1 MTKQKSDLRLAENL
15 KKAMG
20 KVQMTPTELSKTSG
34 VSMATLSRILS
45 GQVNPSLGN
54 MLKIAQVLEVSIDS
68 LADHNALSTVEA
80 TNTKQEVTPTAKK
93 RIAKENDILATFILD
108 KTDLTP
114 KEAAKLLENAANGRW
129 VECWTDAYVDTNAT
143 PQPRAISSKQI
154 GTKKIRVSLTFPHD
168 MIETGSVT
176 SLLSVVSAAIT
187 STGAKLEDIHIPDV
201 LMRTFKGPAFGIQGI
216 RDHTNKFGRPLLSAT
231 MRPMRG
237 LSARMYGRAVYETLK
252 GGTDITCDPTLMH
265 SIPGNQW
272 RERFRFVA
280 EAVHAAYEESNE
292 IKLHAVNVSAPT
304 TEDIIE
310 RATYAKDLGIGMI
323 LVDSAAIGWSALES
337 LSNWCRKND
346 TILCG
351 MGSRSLQST
360 IISEHLLAKLLRL
373 AGCDIVSIGSPL
385 RGGTINRRVV
395 RGVAQTLEADTTT
408 VFEEGGLM
416 TEQNYQGLTNSMPAC
431 GGGHN
436 PWHFPRLMDA
446 LGDDIIIQCG
456 GSVMGHPWGSSA
468 GSTANR
474 VTVEAIVQARGEG
487 HNLTV
492 DGRSI
497 LQRMARHN
505 ADLKTALEYWQEG
518 AFLFGVIMG
527 DGDTK
532 TDDLD
537 AVVTQLAPK
546 SLSPKLVTPPKG
558 EDN

>member
-1 MTKQKSDLRLAENL
+1 MTKQQTNNRLADNL
-15 KKAMG
+15 KKAMA
-20 KVQMTPTELSKTSG
+20 KANISPTELSRQSS

-54 MLKIAQVLEVSIDS
+54 MLKIAQVLETSIDL
-68 LADHNALSTVEA
+68 LADNNTLNPVKVE
-80 TNTKQEVTPTAKK
+80 NKETPVTAKRREK
-93 RIAKENDILATFILD
+93 KETDILATFILD

-114 KEAAKLLENAANGRW
+114 KEAAKLLENAANGKW
-129 VECWTDAYVDTNAT
+129 VDCWTDAYVDESTT
-143 PQPRAISSKQI
+143 PQPKAIHSKQI
-154 GTKKIRVSLTFPHD
+154 GTKKIRVSITFPHD
-168 MIETGSVT
+168 MVEAGSVT
-176 SLLSVVSAAIT
+176 SLLSVISASIT
-187 STGAKLEDIHIPDV
+187 STSAKLEDIFIPDV

-216 RDHTNKFGRPLLSAT
+216 RDYTNKFGRPLLSAT

-280 EAVHAAYEESNE
+280 EAVHSAYDESNE

-310 RATYAKDLGIGMI
+310 RANYAKDLGLSMV
-323 LVDSAAIGWSALES
+323 LVDSAAVGWSAVES
-337 LSNWCRKND
+337 LSNWCRNND

-351 MGSRSLQST
+351 MGSRALQSN

-373 AGCDIVSIGSPL
+373 TGCDIVSIGSPL
-385 RGGTINRRVV
+385 RGGTVSRRVV
-395 RGVAQTLEADTTT
+395 KGVSQTLQANTTT
-408 VFEEGGLM
+408 IFEEGGLM
-416 TEQNYQGLTNSMPAC
+416 TEQNYQGLTSSMPAC

-436 PWHFPRLMDA
+436 PWHFPRLIDA
-446 LGDDIIIQCG
+446 LNDNIIIQCG
-456 GSVMGHPWGSSA
+456 GSVMGHPWGSAA

-474 VTVEAIVQARGEG
+474 VAIEAIIQARGEG
-487 HNLTV
+487 QNLTV

-518 AFLFGVIMG
+518 AFLFGVITG
-527 DGDTK
+527 DGEGSEA
-532 TDDLD
+532 DDLD
-537 AVVTQLAPK
+537 AIVQLSAKTP
-546 SLSPKLVTPPKG
+546 PKLVPTITPT
-558 EDN
+558 EDK

>member
-1 MTKQKSDLRLAENL
+1 MTKQKPELNLAKNL
-15 KKAMG
+15 KNAMD
-20 KVQMTPTELSKTSG
+20 KVEMTPTELSKSSG

-54 MLKIAQVLEVSIDS
+54 MLKIAQVLEVSIDA
-68 LADHNALSTVEA
+68 LADHTMLSSVT
-80 TNTKQEVTPTAKK
+80 TNDEPTVTPTAQK
-93 RIAKENDILATFILD
+93 RIAKENDILATFVLD
-108 KTDLTP
+108 QTDLTP

-129 VECWTDAYVDTNAT
+129 VQCWTDGYVDADTT
-143 PQPRAISSKQI
+143 LQPKAISSKQI
-154 GTKKIRVSLTFPHD
+154 GTKKIRVNITFPHD
-168 MIETGSVT
+168 MVETGSVT
-176 SLLSVVSAAIT
+176 SLLSVVSAAVT
-187 STGAKLEDIHIPDV
+187 STGAKIEDIYIPDV
-201 LMRTFKGPAFGIQGI
+201 LMRTFKGPTFGIQGI
-216 RDHTNKFGRPLLSAT
+216 RDNTNKFGRPLLSAT

-237 LSARMYGRAVYETLK
+237 LSARMYGRAVFETLK

-265 SIPGNQW
+265 SIPGNRW

-304 TEDIIE
+304 AEDILE
-310 RATYAKDLGIGMI
+310 RAAYAKELGLSMV
-323 LVDSAAIGWSALES
+323 LVDSASVGWSALES

-373 AGCDIVSIGSPL
+373 AGCDVVSIGSPL
-385 RGGTINRRVV
+385 RGGTVNRRIV
-395 RGVAQTLEADTTT
+395 RGVAQTLESDTTT

-416 TEQNYQGLTNSMPAC
+416 AEQNYQGLTGSMPAC

-436 PWHFPRLMDA
+436 PWHFPRLLDA

-456 GSVMGHPWGSSA
+456 GSVMGHPWGSTA
-468 GSTANR
+468 GATANR
-474 VTVEAIVQARGEG
+474 VAVEAIVQARGEG

-505 ADLKTALEYWQEG
+505 VDLKTALEYWQEG

-527 DGDTK
+527 DGASQ

-537 AVVTQLAPK
+537 AVVTHLEPK
-546 SLSPKLVTPPKG
+546 SASPRLVPPT
-558 EDN
+558 ENE